1 MIINTQISRIII
13 GTLVND
19 LIIVILNLERLN
31 ESNVSILR

>member
-31 ESNVSILR
+31 ESNVSEF